1 MTNMHYLLTA
11 AGAAAG
17 EGSIMES
24 VMSFAPILVVIVVFY
39 FMLIRPQQKKDKE
52 DRAMRE
58 NLEIGDEIVTMGG
71 IIGLVVSVETD
82 ARGCV
87 SRFDGGVKLAE
98 RNDVGVDILFF
109 DDSVKWYLTK
119 AEKCCIV
126 RFNILN
132 FSNATTGKKSFH
144 EVSESCRVV

>member
-11 AGAAAG
+11 AGAATG

-71 IIGLVVSVETD
+71 IIGLVVSIKEDTVVIETGSD
-82 ARGCV
+82 RSKVRIIKSAV
-87 SRFDGGVKLAE
+87 AQ
-98 RNDVGVDILFF
+98 N
-109 DDSVKWYLTK
+109 LTAKEK
-119 AEKCCIV
+119 A
-126 RFNILN
+126 
-132 FSNATTGKKSFH
+132 GK
-144 EVSESCRVV
+144 